1 MLNSSESSNE
11 LGPRRSGQRPPWW
24 NVGGIPLG
32 VILLVA
38 LTFRCWDLDRTSL
51 WYDEVITMR
60 VARADNPSALIARL
74 VRLDGTRAPLHPLLL
89 QAWLRIFGSSDLAG
103 RSFSVICGLVTVGVV
118 SVLGRRAFDDRTGRW
133 AAWLAAVCPPLVY
146 YAREARMYAWL
157 VLLTCLS
164 WLALLS
170 FRHTAN
176 KSQCLTYG
184 LLLTALVYSH
194 PVGLFMVA
202 AHGLAY
208 LLVRSALVLP
218 LRWWLAIQLVV
229 ILAVVPWL
237 GRYLDH
243 GTDYP
248 MPRYPPQ
255 TLLAVPIEYIGGNR
269 IVLAVCL
276 AIVGFGLVSWTPG
289 DQPRRPSI
297 TNRTE
302 DLILVTWAAA
312 PPLGMYLYS
321 FLFQPIFGPARYHL
335 FIAPAY
341 LVLVAHGLSKLSAL
355 IRWPAAAAGLMLSL
369 SLIQA
374 EAYPPGVKA
383 DWRGL
388 AAWLKNQAENESRA
402 GGAPRPVTVVVHP
415 SDPRFP
421 RDQVEAARYYLSPRF
436 DVVLAGEPLRPTHSA
451 QPRTI
456 YEAYCLATPHRD
468 GKAAPDALELYGLV
482 VKKG

>member
-1 MLNSSESSNE
+1 MLDFSEPSNE
-11 LGPRRSGQRPPWW
+11 PGPRHTRQRPPWW
-24 NVGGIPLG
+24 NAGGITLG

-38 LTFRCWDLDRTSL
+38 LTVRLRDLDRTSL

-74 VRLDGTRAPLHPLLL
+74 DQLDGTRAPLHPLLL

-103 RSFSVICGLVTVGVV
+103 RSFSVICGLVSVGVIY
-118 SVLGRRAFDDRTGRW
+118 VLGRVAFDGATGRW

-157 VLLTCLS
+157 VFLTCLS

-170 FRHTAN
+170 FRHTA
-176 KSQCLTYG
+176 KKVQCLTYG

-208 LLVRSALVLP
+208 LLVRSDLVLP
-218 LRWWLAIQLVV
+218 LRWWLAIQL
-229 ILAVVPWL
+229 AVVVAVGPWL

-248 MPRYPPQ
+248 MPRYPPL

-276 AIVGFGLVSWTPG
+276 AIVGYGLVSWKPG
-289 DQPRRPSI
+289 DQRRRPSI
-297 TNRTE
+297 TNPTE
-302 DLILVTWAAA
+302 DFILLIWAAA
-312 PPLGMYLYS
+312 PPFGMYLYS

-341 LVLVAHGLSKLSAL
+341 LLLVAHGLSKLPAL

-369 SLIQA
+369 ALIQA

-388 AAWLKNQAENESRA
+388 AAWLKNQGEQESRA
-402 GGAPRPVTVVVHP
+402 GATPAPITVVVHP

-436 DVVLAGEPLRPTHSA
+436 DVVLAGEPLGPADAA

-456 YEAYCLATPHRD
+456 YEAYCLAKPRMD
-468 GKAAPDALELYGLV
+468 RQSEPDLLELYGLI